1 MIGGMGPDD
10 APDGSYGGD
19 FGGNVDGGS
28 GRAAAYGRNAEAA
41 RGRGRGR
48 NQAYG
53 RDAEAARGVG
63 RRGPG
68 RDTAY
73 GRGAESERGTAQ
85 AMAAAYAELQDAFGH
100 NMPGVGYGRGFSRG
114 SKGMPQHQ
122 RDSGWRAGQTLTDK
136 YGNPVSLESLSW
148 SRDDLLDDAKYE
160 MWAQQNPDKVRN
172 MPGMLGGL
180 MNSLGLH
187 DLSGAMTPAERGWDD
202 SRWEGGPSDG
212 PQGARFNT
220 PSSEWRL
227 GAGGGSIHDA
237 ALRMAQD
244 ALRQQMHEKA
254 LASEGGDNYD
264 GRYERRNPRAY
275 DEWLAGDAA

>member
-1 MIGGMGPDD
+1 MLDGGNMGG
-10 APDGSYGGD
+10 AMGGHAGAGGFGGS
-19 FGGNVDGGS
+19 GGNVDGGS
-28 GRAAAYGRNAEAA
+28 GIGLDHSGPA
-41 RGRGRGR
+41 RGRGRGI
-48 NQAYG
+48 
-53 RDAEAARGVG
+53 G

-85 AMAAAYAELQDAFGH
+85 AMAAAYAELQDAFGHNMPGVGYAELQDAFGH

-136 YGNPVSLESLSW
+136 NGNPVSLESLSW

-212 PQGARFNT
+212 HFANGLVNQ
-220 PSSEWRL
+220 
-227 GAGGGSIHDA
+227 DM
-237 ALRMAQD
+237 LRVAND
-244 ALRQQMHEKA
+244 ALRQRKHEQA
-254 LASEGGDNYD
+254 LAAEGGDNYD

-275 DEWLAGDAA
+275 DEEARWDAQGGFGGGV

>member
-1 MIGGMGPDD
+1 MDPTGPGGPGGGMAGSGADSGN
-10 APDGSYGGD
+10 APGD
-19 FGGNVDGGS
+19 VDGGA
-28 GRAAAYGRNAEAA
+28 GRASAYGRNAEAA

-53 RDAEAARGVG
+53 RNAEAARGVG

-73 GRGAESERGTAQ
+73 GRGAESDRGMAQ

-136 YGNPVSLESLSW
+136 YGNPVTLDNLSW

-187 DLSGAMTPAERGWDD
+187 DLSGAMTPAEAAWDD

-212 PQGARFNT
+212 HFANGLVNQ
-220 PSSEWRL
+220 
-227 GAGGGSIHDA
+227 DM
-237 ALRMAQD
+237 LRVAND
-244 ALRQQMHEKA
+244 ALRQRKHEQA
-254 LASEGGDNYD
+254 LAAEGGDNYD

-275 DEWLAGDAA
+275 DEWLAGAAA